1 MENKKIFIE
10 IREDLFYKLVDLMKN
25 RNLSIYEE
33 LENIKPLE
41 AITTDTTLQQAREI
55 KTQRI
60 KQSIKETI
68 QELYNQDMTPTK
80 YKINKL
86 TGISFITI
94 NKYYD
99 DILEEV
105 KNEKIITTT
114 I

>member
-1 MENKKIFIE
+1 MIISIDEE
-10 IREDLFYKLVDLMKN
+10 LFQKVKQIVKS
-25 RNLSIYEE
+25 RNLSIYEQ
-33 LENIKPLE
+33 LEEIKPLDTV
-41 AITTDTTLQQAREI
+41 ATDNTLQQAREI

-68 QELYNQDMTPTK
+68 KSLISENINPTK

-94 NKYYD
+94 NKYYQS
-99 DILEEV
+99 ILDEV
-105 KNEKIITTT
+105 SNEKIITIT

>member
-10 IREDLFYKLVDLMKN
+10 IREDLFYRLVDLMKN

>member
-41 AITTDTTLQQAREI
+41 AITTDTSLQQAREI

-80 YKINKL
+80 YKINKR

-94 NKYYD
+94 NKYYQS
-99 DILEEV
+99 ILNEV
-105 KNEKIITTT
+105 KNEIGA
-114 I
+114 